1 MGIKEKLS
9 EEELEVDKKIGR
21 ETQSTRE
28 QAQQEVHKVSVR
40 NLEAWFGTKQALK
53 NINLDVKE
61 KTVTAFIGP
70 SGCGKTTLIRCLNRM
85 HEMTPGGKAKGHV
98 IIDGIDIY
106 DRNIDPVII
115 KRRIGMVFQKPNP
128 FPTMSIHDNV
138 AAGLKL
144 NGIRDKQLIDE
155 IVKESL
161 ESAALWNE
169 VKNELGKPGMGLSG
183 GQQQRLCI
191 ARALAMQPGSVI
203 DG

>member
-1 MGIKEKLS
+1 MLERRRKLGLD
-9 EEELEVDKKIGR
+9 EESLRDIR
-21 ETQSTRE
+21 TQFTRE
-28 QAQQEVHKVSVR
+28 QEQQNVHKVSVK

-53 NINLDVKE
+53 NISLHIKE

-85 HEMTPGGKAKGHV
+85 HEMTPGARAKGHV

-106 DRNIDPVII
+106 DRNIDRVII

-128 FPTMSIHDNV
+128 FPTMSIYDNV

-161 ESAALWNE
+161 EGAGFSSTLE
-169 VKNELGKPGMGLSG
+169 
-183 GQQQRLCI
+183 
-191 ARALAMQPGSVI
+191 
-203 DG
+203 

>member
-1 MGIKEKLS
+1 MGVQINKIAFLRVLRNVSIIVSQYCCLHEESFTSVEKLR
-9 EEELEVDKKIGR
+9 EQEIKVDKATDR
-21 ETQSTRE
+21 NTQSKQE
-28 QAQQEVHKVSVR
+28 QEEQQEVHKVSVR

-85 HEMTPGGKAKGHV
+85 HEMTPGAKAKGHV

-128 FPTMSIHDNV
+128 FPTMNIYDNV

-161 ESAALWNE
+161 EGVCTLE
-169 VKNELGKPGMGLSG
+169 
-183 GQQQRLCI
+183 
-191 ARALAMQPGSVI
+191 
-203 DG
+203 

>member
-1 MGIKEKLS
+1 M
-9 EEELEVDKKIGR
+9 
-21 ETQSTRE
+21 
-28 QAQQEVHKVSVR
+28 
-40 NLEAWFGTKQALK
+40 FGTKQALK

-61 KTVTAFIGP
+61 KTITAFIGP

-115 KRRIGMVFQKPNP
+115 KRRIVMVFQKPNP

-144 NGIRDKQLIDE
+144 NGIRDKQLIGE

-161 ESAALWNE
+161 E
-169 VKNELGKPGMGLSG
+169 
-183 GQQQRLCI
+183 
-191 ARALAMQPGSVI
+191 
-203 DG
+203 

>member
-1 MGIKEKLS
+1 MGLDEESLTSREKLT
-9 EEELEVDKKIGR
+9 EEVKINKTVDRDTLSK
-21 ETQSTRE
+21 QE
-28 QAQQEVHKVSVR
+28 QARQEVHKVSVK

-53 NINLDVKE
+53 NINLGVKE

-70 SGCGKTTLIRCLNRM
+70 SGCGKTTLLRCLNRM

-144 NGIRDKQLIDE
+144 NGIRDKRLIDE

-161 ESAALWNE
+161 EGAALWNE

-191 ARALAMQPGSVI
+191 ARA
-203 DG
+203 

>member
-1 MGIKEKLS
+1 MGLDEESFTSGEKLKD
-9 EEELEVDKKIGR
+9 EEIKVDKAIDR
-21 ETQSTRE
+21 QTQSK
-28 QAQQEVHKVSVR
+28 QDQQKQQQVHKVSIK

-85 HEMTPGGKAKGHV
+85 HEMTPGAKAKGQV

-106 DRNIDPVII
+106 DRNIDAVII
-115 KRRIGMVFQKPNP
+115 KR
-128 FPTMSIHDNV
+128 PTMSIYYNV

-144 NGIRDKQLIDE
+144 NGIRDKQLMDY

-161 ESAALWNE
+161 EGAALWDE

-183 GQQQRLCI
+183 GQQQRRRI
-191 ARALAMQPGSVI
+191 KYKSYGTEPSNDVKRPI
-203 DG
+203 